1 MVLNSYG
8 IIQKREMNVGKI
20 KTWISQHMDWAICIG
35 VCLFVG
41 IWALY
46 LEIYWE
52 TWEKCKVADCRNDRL
67 TDHDYCKDHTCQHE
81 DCYDLCVDGRIYCEA
96 HIHCKYENCWRTLR
110 EGEVDY
116 CDRHQQVV
124 SRRKEEARK
133 KEESEYKARE
143 AARKA
148 AREAEKAEAARLR
161 REYAKISGQGS
172 GGRYYDS
179 YDSGYDDVYDGD
191 YDDRR
196 YQRDSEYANGVD
208 DAIDELGDD
217 W

>member
-67 TDHDYCKDHTCQHE
+67 NDHDYCKDHTCQHK
-81 DCYDLCVDGRIYCEA
+81 DCYALCVDGRIYCEA

-133 KEESEYKARE
+133 KEESERKARE
-143 AARKA
+143 AAR
-148 AREAEKAEAARLR
+148 EAEKEEAARLR

-172 GGRYYDS
+172 GGGYYAS